1 MAEPRIVRET
11 PHALTAEQ
19 IAAILPHRYPFAS
32 WTASW
37 TTSRASGPLAAN
49 A

>member
-1 MAEPRIVRET
+1 MAEPRIARKT

-19 IAAILPHRYPFAS
+19 IAAILPHRYPFALVDRIL
-32 WTASW
+32 

>member
-19 IAAILPHRYPFAS
+19 IAAILPHRYPFALVA
-32 WTASW
+32 WTSKKDMRRIRW
-37 TTSRASGPLAAN
+37 F
-49 A
+49 

>member
-19 IAAILPHRYPFAS
+19 IEPSSRTATHSPS